1 MCYILTIFGMHHMV
15 YDLLLYST
23 GLFVPIYDAVP
34 LILRGNG
41 PKPLIDAVATPI
53 FVFPS

>member
-1 MCYILTIFGMHHMV
+1 MHHMV